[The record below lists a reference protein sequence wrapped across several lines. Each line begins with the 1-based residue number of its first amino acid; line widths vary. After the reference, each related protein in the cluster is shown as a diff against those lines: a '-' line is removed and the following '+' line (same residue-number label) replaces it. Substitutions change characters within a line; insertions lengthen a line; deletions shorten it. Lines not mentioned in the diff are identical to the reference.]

1 VAALIGLY
9 EEQAC
14 IKLGEI
20 FDALFKPSSK
30 GKDGLDS
37 SRPAPPSVASVTQ
50 AGRTLSVK
58 GDGFSKDSKV
68 LINGKPAKATEFVS
82 STQLNATLNDG
93 DTGSVTVT
101 VSNPTASGNNLTS
114 PPFSITLQQ

>member
-1 VAALIGLY
+1 
-9 EEQAC
+9 
-14 IKLGEI
+14 
-20 FDALFKPSSK
+20 
-30 GKDGLDS
+30 
-37 SRPAPPSVASVTQ
+37 
-50 AGRTLSVK
+50 
-58 GDGFSKDSKV
+58 V

-101 VSNPTASGNNLTS
+101 VSDPTASGNNLTS